1 VGVTGLTTA
10 VQAYAQKERIMR
22 MKYLSTVLM
31 LAALS
36 PAHAQDQT
44 QTQKLQ
50 KEVDALQATVKEL
63 QTEVRALRAEKAPA
77 AAVTPTTAAI
87 APTTAPAT
95 PPAATAPAAPLT
107 EVPSGQVNAL
117 ELTDTERSPLPPE
130 QSVSE
135 NEESASRIDNE
146 APPTNPDLK
155 GFVQIPGTETLI
167 RLGGY
172 AKLDAIYDTG
182 AVGYPD
188 AFVTSTIPVPKPHDD
203 SGNFTMQARQ
213 TRLSME
219 IRRPTIFDESLRFYV
234 ETDLFGGGAGNYG
247 LRLRQ
252 AYGQLGNTYA
262 GFGWSA
268 FADLDALPDT
278 LDFEGPP
285 GAIAPRQAGIHQFFR
300 LGENSSLT
308 IAAEQPASEVSVYQP
323 VAPAIVASNLRGT
336 QHMPDLVL
344 AVRTEGGWGHLQWG
358 GVLRQLGY
366 TDYEQSDR
374 EIGGGAQLSG
384 SFKVGPPDPY
394 SDLLMFGAAWG
405 RGIARYLADTG
416 GLNLDAVVGPD
427 GKLHPLDGVGAHVA
441 YAHYWSS
448 YWRSNLVYGIARI
461 QNSPLLATDT
471 FHDSNYAALNL
482 LWTPAPTFTAGIEL
496 LHGRLFEQD
505 NRSNDDTRIQ
515 GSIQYSFIK

>member
-1 VGVTGLTTA
+1 MKRSKCLSGLLLFA
-10 VQAYAQKERIMR
+10 VI
-22 MKYLSTVLM
+22 
-31 LAALS
+31 S
-36 PAHAQDQT
+36 PVFAQDQA

-50 KEVDALQATVKEL
+50 QEVDDLQSTVKEL
-63 QTEVRALRAEKAPA
+63 QAEVKELKAEKTQPA
-77 AAVTPTTAAI
+77 AAATATPNAAAPSTPQVAA
-87 APTTAPAT
+87 APTM
-95 PPAATAPAAPLT
+95 
-107 EVPSGQVNAL
+107 VPSGQVNAL
-117 ELTDTERSPLPPE
+117 ELSDAERSPLPAQ

-135 NEESASRIDNE
+135 NQDSASRIDND

-155 GFVQIPGTETLI
+155 GFIQIPGTETLI

-182 AVGYPD
+182 AIGYPD
-188 AFVTSTIPVPKPHDD
+188 AFVTSTIPVPRPHDD
-203 SGNFTMQARQ
+203 EGNFTMQARQ

-219 IRRPTIFDESLRFYV
+219 IRRPTVFDESLRFYF

-247 LRLRQ
+247 FRLRQ
-252 AYGQLGNTYA
+252 AYGQLGNTFA
-262 GFGWSA
+262 GFGWSS

-308 IAAEQPASEVSVYQP
+308 IAAEQPASEVSAYLPIYPDQP
-323 VAPAIVASNLRGT
+323 VIADVHGT
-336 QHMPDLVL
+336 QHIPDLIL
-344 AVRTEGGWGHLQWG
+344 AARTEGGWGHVQFG

-366 TDYEQSDR
+366 TNYEQSDR
-374 EIGGGAQLSG
+374 VLGGGAQLSG
-384 SFKVGPPDPY
+384 SFKVGPSDPY
-394 SDLLMFGAAWG
+394 GDLLMFAAAWG
-405 RGIARYLADTG
+405 KGIARYLADTG

-427 GKLHPLDGVGAHVA
+427 GKLHTLTGIGSHVGYV
-441 YAHYWSS
+441 HYWSS
-448 YWRSNLVYGIARI
+448 NWRSNLVYGIARI
-461 QNSPLLATDT
+461 QDSPLLSTDT
-471 FHDSNYAALNL
+471 FHHTDYAALNL

-496 LHGRLFEQD
+496 LHGRLIEQD

>member
-1 VGVTGLTTA
+1 
-10 VQAYAQKERIMR
+10 MR
-22 MKYLSTVLM
+22 MKYLSALLI
-31 LAALS
+31 LAVFS

-50 KEVDALQATVKEL
+50 SEVDALQATVKEL
-63 QTEVRALRAEKAPA
+63 QAEVKELRVEKNPA
-77 AAVTPTTAAI
+77 ASATAPTTAAV
-87 APTTAPAT
+87 APAPVSAA
-95 PPAATAPAAPLT
+95 PPATAPPPAPSLT

-117 ELTDTERSPLPPE
+117 ELTHAEHSPLPAQ

-135 NEESASRIDNE
+135 NQDSASRIDNE

-155 GFVQIPGTETLI
+155 GFVQIPGTETLV

-172 AKLDAIYDTG
+172 AKLDTIYDTG
-182 AVGYPD
+182 AIGYPD
-188 AFVTSTIPVPKPHDD
+188 AFVTSSIPVPQPRDD
-203 SGNFTMQARQ
+203 AGNFTMQARQ

-219 IRRPTIFDESLRFYV
+219 IRRPTIFDESLRFYF

-308 IAAEQPASEVSVYQP
+308 IAAEQPSSQVSAYQP
-323 VAPAIVASNLRGT
+323 ITPDVIVNNVHGT

-344 AVRTEGGWGHLQWG
+344 AARTEGGWGHLQLG

-374 EIGGGAQLSG
+374 VIGGGAQLSG
-384 SFKVGPPDPY
+384 SFKVGPSDPY
-394 SDLLMFGAAWG
+394 GDLLMFAAGWG
-405 RGIARYLADTG
+405 KGIARYLADTG

-427 GKLHPLDGVGAHVA
+427 GKLHTLTGVGAHLA
-441 YAHYWSS
+441 YTHYWSGQ
-448 YWRSNLVYGIARI
+448 WRSNLVYGIARI
-461 QNSPLLATDT
+461 ERSPLLSTDV
-471 FHDSNYAALNL
+471 FHDSNYGALNL

-496 LHGRLFEQD
+496 LHGRLLEQD

>member
-1 VGVTGLTTA
+1 
-10 VQAYAQKERIMR
+10 MR
-22 MKYLSTVLM
+22 MTYLGTVLM

-36 PAHAQDQT
+36 PVHAQDQT

-50 KEVDALQATVKEL
+50 KEVDDLQTTVKEL
-63 QTEVRALRAEKAPA
+63 QAEVRELRAEKAPA
-77 AAVTPTTAAI
+77 APAAAPATAA
-87 APTTAPAT
+87 AVPATAPAG
-95 PPAATAPAAPLT
+95 PPAASPTSPAAPLT

-155 GFVQIPGTETLI
+155 GFMQIPGTETLV

-182 AVGYPD
+182 AIGYPD
-188 AFVTSTIPVPKPHDD
+188 AFVTSAIPIPRPHDD
-203 SGNFTMQARQ
+203 AGNFTMQARQ

-219 IRRPTIFDESLRFYV
+219 IRRPTIFDESLRFYF

-268 FADLDALPDT
+268 FADLDSLPDT

-308 IAAEQPASEVSVYQP
+308 IAAEQPSSEVSLYQP
-323 VAPAIVASNLRGT
+323 VSPDVIVNTPHGT

-344 AVRTEGGWGHLQWG
+344 AARTEGGWGHLQFG

-374 EIGGGAQLSG
+374 VIGGGAQLSG
-384 SFKVGPPDPY
+384 SFKIGPSDPF
-394 SDLLMFGAAWG
+394 SDMLMFGAAWG
-405 RGIARYLADTG
+405 KGIARYLADTG

-427 GKLHPLDGVGAHVA
+427 GKLHPLDGVGAHLA
-441 YAHYWSS
+441 YTHYWSS

-461 QNSPLLATDT
+461 QNSDLLADDV
-471 FHDSNYAALNL
+471 FHHSDYAALNL

-496 LHGRLFEQD
+496 LHGRLWQQD
-505 NRSNDDTRIQ
+505 NRTNDDTRIQ
-515 GSIQYSFIK
+515 GSVQYSFIK